1 MIFKRNRKNIRM
13 MRNKQFIAKKDNY
26 SVNNESFLVKG
37 NSGKKVE
44 ELQEKLQKLSNVFPS
59 LPVVIIDGY
68 YGEITK
74 NTVKMFQEL
83 NSIPVT
89 GEVDILTWN
98 KINYFLDNREINI
111 TKTTDDVDLSDNV
124 VRLGSKGRYVS
135 DLQNYL
141 NIAAS
146 KYSSI
151 PSVKI
156 DGIFGE
162 KTLQSVL
169 AFQNEF
175 GLETDGVVGSVTWD
189 ALYKVSV
196 DEPVTHSD

>member
-196 DEPVTHSD
+196 DEPVMHSD